1 MSPEKT
7 ELEVGKQVAVFPPH
21 FTQVERDDT
30 PELTQVP
37 GPVSANWGRCE
48 PRSPTPAEASL
59 STPLPVGGAKAQGR
73 TPLFTLWPCP
83 ESRWPPPTARC
94 ALLCAIA
101 RCGRGGGAV
110 RTPLDCEMVLGACAP
125 RP

>member
-21 FTQVERDDT
+21 LMQVERDDT

-73 TPLFTLWPCP
+73 TPLFTLWPRVPLAATCSHVRSAVCHR
-83 ESRWPPPTARC
+83 EVWA
-94 ALLCAIA
+94 
-101 RCGRGGGAV
+101 GRRG
-110 RTPLDCEMVLGACAP
+110 REDST
-125 RP
+125 